1 MTLIEPV
8 IHVQRPIKEMDFS
21 VDSAFRWKKR
31 CMGHLD
37 STYPEGGP
45 LSLLEL
51 RKKPPTFTFIC
62 RLIWGTC
69 AKGKCWFAKA
79 RESKSAPR
87 KPRQLTRKHV
97 HVLILGI
104 WYGKSAKG
112 SRKMCERFA
121 KAEVFKVQES
131 PFSRSALNGKCKAFL
146 WKY

>member
-1 MTLIEPV
+1 MTFEDPRLNLYLPRLPWVEIHLQAMFQHVTVCKVDSTMTLLP
-8 IHVQRPIKEMDFS
+8 H
-21 VDSAFRWKKR
+21 
-31 CMGHLD
+31 
-37 STYPEGGP
+37 
-45 LSLLEL
+45 EL

-62 RLIWGTC
+62 RLIWGAC

-87 KPRQLTRKHV
+87 KPRKLTRKHVNV